1 MKIDNSNN
9 SIPEIHAA
17 ADELAMGICLCQ
29 QQKATSFTLNQN
41 RSPTRPARAP
51 GTRQRPGLSLVLDA
65 GYRDVGTGNLGGKD
79 CPDTA
84 TQLQHTQQEQQCR
97 AHTQLSAGVRST
109 TRLQST
115 RHCFY
120 CLCLLLL
127 VLVLASHSSP
137 LSQYPPCKE
146 TVTETV
152 LKLGLFLQRVEA
164 GVADLVPGPAVS
176 RSLMTPSWS
185 SPSPAASHVTRDTR
199 PGNVP

>member
-84 TQLQHTQQEQQCR
+84 TPTPAHPAGTTVSSTHTVICR
-97 AHTQLSAGVRST
+97 SQIKNQAPVHKT
-109 TRLQST
+109 
-115 RHCFY
+115 
-120 CLCLLLL
+120 LLLL
-127 VLVLASHSSP
+127 P
-137 LSQYPPCKE
+137 LSA
-146 TVTETV
+146 V
-152 LKLGLFLQRVEA
+152 GGA
-164 GVADLVPGPAVS
+164 GAGKSQLTSESISA
-176 RSLMTPSWS
+176 L
-185 SPSPAASHVTRDTR
+185 
-199 PGNVP
+199 

>member
-1 MKIDNSNN
+1 MIEMKIDNSNN

-84 TQLQHTQQEQQCR
+84 TPTPAHPAGTTVSSTHSYLQESDQQP
-97 AHTQLSAGVRST
+97 G
-109 TRLQST
+109 
-115 RHCFY
+115 
-120 CLCLLLL
+120 
-127 VLVLASHSSP
+127 SSP
-137 LSQYPPCKE
+137 QDIAFIASVCCCWRWCWQ
-146 TVTETV
+146 VTAH
-152 LKLGLFLQRVEA
+152 L
-164 GVADLVPGPAVS
+164 
-176 RSLMTPSWS
+176 
-185 SPSPAASHVTRDTR
+185 
-199 PGNVP
+199 

>member
-1 MKIDNSNN
+1 MLYCPLKERQSQFDTSHLSLVNKLYQNITDIILIIFISTLCRVYRYHFSRYITVCMIEMKIDNSNN

-41 RSPTRPARAP
+41 RSPTRPARVP

-97 AHTQLSAGVRST
+97 AHTVICRSQINNQAPVHKT
-109 TRLQST
+109 
-115 RHCFY
+115 
-120 CLCLLLL
+120 LLLL
-127 VLVLASHSSP
+127 P
-137 LSQYPPCKE
+137 LSA
-146 TVTETV
+146 VV
-152 LKLGLFLQRVEA
+152 GVGA
-164 GVADLVPGPAVS
+164 GKSQLTSESISAL
-176 RSLMTPSWS
+176 
-185 SPSPAASHVTRDTR
+185 
-199 PGNVP
+199 